1 MESQIGGEIRAKL
14 VRAVVASLSKPAL
27 QLLIT
32 LLEKKQ
38 ERSLSQKA
46 TFKKKFKGDSFFPP

>member
-46 TFKKKFKGDSFFPP
+46 TFKKKFK